1 MDLFAVQQAEAW
13 DQNVHAPKILDAAG
27 IPVAFKS
34 DHPVTNAVSWKPY
47 MTIER

>member
-1 MDLFAVQQAEAW
+1 M

-34 DHPVTNAVSWKPY
+34 DHPVISAVK
-47 MTIER
+47 